1 MPKARMQD
9 PRTEQRR
16 FIAPTRKFK
25 IGGRK
30 SLRSARMMSND
41 DLRVVYNGSARPKD
55 KKRAR
60 DELERRGADLVEE
73 ITEEEIAA

>member
-30 SLRSARMMSND
+30 SLRSARMMSNA
-41 DLRVVYNGSARPKD
+41 DLRVVYSGSARPKD
-55 KKRAR
+55 KQTAR
-60 DELERRGADLVEE
+60 YELERRGADLVEE
-73 ITEEEIAA
+73 LKVEETA